1 MKKINTKWSSFIEDL
16 KNTSNPDDQ
25 SQIKEDEFL
34 KILRKYNIRINK
46 E

>member
-1 MKKINTKWSSFIEDL
+1 MKKINTKWSNFIEDL
-16 KNTSNPDDQ
+16 KNVSNPDDQ